1 MPAPRFSVVIT
12 SYNQREFMRTAV
24 DSALAQNRNLAE
36 IIVVDDG
43 SKDGSQ
49 EFLESYGDAIQLVKF
64 IVNQG
69 AIAARNH
76 GASLAKGEYIIF
88 LDGDDLFMPGAFEI
102 YERVVQALHPA
113 LILARRVWFEGT
125 PPSASENPGIPIE
138 YADYPN
144 LMEKDRPYGTCA
156 SALVATR
163 EAYQAIGG
171 WSPGIFHMDT
181 VDYTT
186 KLGYSGRTILINSP
200 KTVFYRV
207 HSANSVNN
215 VLPFLQM
222 GHKIMGK
229 ERAGEYPGGS
239 GHRFTRYAWLGGVMM
254 FWTKRSF
261 KRGFYG
267 KGLKLAA
274 DAWAMI
280 LAAALLRAKS
290 VVTGRKPFQTLN

>member
-64 IVNQG
+64 TVNQG

-229 ERAGEYPGGS
+229 ERANTLE
-239 GHRFTRYAWLGGVMM
+239 A
-254 FWTKRSF
+254 
-261 KRGFYG
+261 RG
-267 KGLKLAA
+267 
-274 DAWAMI
+274 I
-280 LAAALLRAKS
+280 ALPA
-290 VVTGRKPFQTLN
+290 THG